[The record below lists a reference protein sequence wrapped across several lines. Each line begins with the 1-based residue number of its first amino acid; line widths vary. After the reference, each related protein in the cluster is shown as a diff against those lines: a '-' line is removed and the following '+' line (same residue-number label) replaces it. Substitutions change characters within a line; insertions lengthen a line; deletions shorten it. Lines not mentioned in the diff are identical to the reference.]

1 MALGYHP
8 GMPHRPQLALIGPM
22 GAGKSSIGRALAG
35 LLARPFIDL
44 DRVIEAAAGAE
55 IPLIFELE
63 GEAGF
68 RRREREVLAAHLAGT
83 GAVIACGGGV
93 ILDPD
98 NRKLLRERAFVVH
111 LVASVEE
118 QLERLARDRSRPLLQ
133 AGDRRQRLQ
142 DLARERE
149 PLYAGC
155 ADLSFHGRGGAPAVA
170 ARELAG
176 RLAEL
181 SPDMAIRDDH

>member
-1 MALGYHP
+1 
-8 GMPHRPQLALIGPM
+8 MPHRPQLALIGPM

-35 LLARPFIDL
+35 LLERPFIDL
-44 DRVIEAAAGAE
+44 DRAIEAAAGAE

-68 RRREREVLAAHLAGT
+68 RRREREALAAHLAGT

-98 NRKLLRERAFVVH
+98 NRQLLRERAFVVH
-111 LVASVEE
+111 LVASVDE
-118 QLERLARDRSRPLLQ
+118 QLERLARDRSRPLLRT
-133 AGDRRQRLQ
+133 GDRRERLRE
-142 DLARERE
+142 LARERE

-176 RLAEL
+176 RLVEI
-181 SPDMAIRDDH
+181 SPDLVVRDDD